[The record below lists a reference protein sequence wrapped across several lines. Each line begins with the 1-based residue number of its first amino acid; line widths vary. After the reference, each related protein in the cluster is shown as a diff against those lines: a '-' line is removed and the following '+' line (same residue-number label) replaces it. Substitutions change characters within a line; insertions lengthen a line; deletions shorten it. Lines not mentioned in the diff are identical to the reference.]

1 MAIKIRFKTSPSY
14 IYIWNNPSL
23 SRGSRSEINVGG
35 RVLRQ
40 RKALGIF
47 KMASP
52 NLKDLMP
59 TSMSSFFSAYA
70 PFAGYMFML
79 QSLNTNFIPYQV
91 KSYIY
96 SYLKSSLTYLLDPL
110 SNHITLLVANSS
122 EHHYS
127 GSMKQRNQVYDAAE
141 VYLGTKINPKNQFF
155 RISKTPKQKT
165 PRLAVTTTQEITD
178 TFENIKVKWRMIFG
192 NSNNDHHYGS
202 DYKSRIELT
211 FHRKHKEKVI
221 DCYIPYVLA
230 QAEAIKD
237 AEKTLKLYSYN
248 IVRSNHYKP
257 IIPGSDD
264 DDHFAPSSGNWGSVD
279 LEHPATFETIAM
291 EPELKKMIIEDLDKF
306 VKRREFYKRVGK
318 AWKRGYLLYGPP
330 GTGKSSLVA
339 AMANHLHFN
348 IYDLEL
354 TSISSN
360 DELRRALM
368 STTNRSIVVFE
379 DIDCTRESV
388 NRESAEKK
396 LMVSKSKVS
405 TLMGLTKPSLYI

>member
-1 MAIKIRFKTSPSY
+1 
-14 IYIWNNPSL
+14 
-23 SRGSRSEINVGG
+23 
-35 RVLRQ
+35 
-40 RKALGIF
+40 
-47 KMASP
+47 MASP

-70 PFAGYMFML
+70 PFAGYMFMF

-110 SNHITLLVANSS
+110 SNHITLLVENCSKR
-122 EHHYS
+122 HYS
-127 GSMKQRNQVYDAAE
+127 GSMSQRNQVYDAAE

-165 PRLAVTTTQEITD
+165 PRLDVTTTQEITD

-202 DYKSRIELT
+202 DYKSRIELM
-211 FHRKHKEKVI
+211 FHRKHKDKVI

-248 IVRSNHYKP
+248 IVRSNMHYKP
-257 IIPGSDD
+257 ITHGSDD
-264 DDHFAPSSGNWGSVD
+264 DDHFSPSSGNWGSVD

-360 DELRRALM
+360 DELRKALM

-379 DIDCTRESV
+379 DIDCTKESV

-405 TLMGLTKPSLYI
+405 TLIVYVIASAYV